1 MARVRPRARSSA
13 RREPVTSFRPPW
25 ILGLLCV
32 TFFLAVSDSTIVYAA
47 LPSIGVGMAMT
58 ESLRWVV
65 VGYLLSSG
73 TLLLL
78 GGRAADRFGQR
89 RVFLLGVASFTAM
102 SLMCGL
108 AASGG
113 VLITA
118 RVIQGVG
125 AALMVP
131 SALSILTTTFPE
143 GSPRHRALGVWGSI
157 AGVGATTGLLLGGPI
172 TEILGWRAIFLI
184 NVPVGLAVLALGP
197 RLLQPDGQRPHGRE
211 TLDLPGAVTAAL
223 ALLFLILGIVEVDR
237 ASVARTVGLLATSGL
252 LAAHFLRIERHAAR
266 PLVPRRLFRSRSLV
280 AGNLIILAAGVSVDG
295 LLYTFTI
302 MTTQLLDKS
311 AIWFSLAMTVMT
323 TTSLLGIGVGQH
335 LVSRL
340 GARPVAAVGFT
351 LIGLGSMA
359 VRGTS
364 SDALLPALVAGLA
377 LFGTGLGACFVAG
390 QIAALTGVVA
400 EDAGLASG
408 LEETTFAIGNALGVA
423 VASTTLLAA
432 SNLHTGARTA
442 LTATAVVAVF
452 GLLAALFHPGARIG
466 WAHP

>member
-1 MARVRPRARSSA
+1 MARVRPRGRSA
-13 RREPVTSFRPPW
+13 AYRKADTGFRPRWVP
-25 ILGLLCV
+25 GLLCA

-89 RVFLLGVASFTAM
+89 RVFLVGVALFTAM
-102 SLMCGL
+102 SLLCGL

-113 VLITA
+113 VLISA
-118 RVIQGVG
+118 RVLQGVG

-131 SALSILTTTFPE
+131 AALSILTATFPE
-143 GSPRHRALGVWGSI
+143 GSRRNRALGVWGSI

-172 TEILGWRAIFLI
+172 TETLGWRAIFLI
-184 NVPVGLAVLALGP
+184 NVPVGLAALALGP
-197 RLLQPDGQRPHGRE
+197 RLLEPDGRHPDGRE
-211 TLDLPGAVTAAL
+211 PLNLPGAVTAAL
-223 ALLFLILGIVEVDR
+223 ALLALTLGIVEVDR
-237 ASVARTVGLLATSGL
+237 SSVARTVGLLAAAGL
-252 LAAHFLRIERHAAR
+252 LAWLFLRIERHAAR
-266 PLVPRRLFRSRSLV
+266 PLVPARLFRSRSLV
-280 AGNLIILAAGVSVDG
+280 AGNLIILAAGISVDG

-302 MTTQLLDKS
+302 MTQQLLDKS
-311 AIWFSLAMTVMT
+311 AVWFGLAMTVMT
-323 TTSLLGIGVGQH
+323 TTSLLGVSVGQH
-335 LVSRL
+335 LVSRR
-340 GARPVAAVGFT
+340 GARPVATVGFA

-359 VRGTS
+359 VRGS
-364 SDALLPALVAGLA
+364 SPDVLLPALVAGLV
-377 LFGTGLGACFVAG
+377 LFGAGLGACFVAG
-390 QIAALTGVVA
+390 QIAALSGVVA

-442 LTATAVVAVF
+442 LSSTAVVAVF
-452 GLLAALFHPGARIG
+452 GLLVALFHPGARIG
-466 WAHP
+466 TARP